1 MLTPMPRCSSCSPS
15 AWFALLSLFVG
26 AGCSSGAETKTG
38 SPTDSSREALVSL
51 EGWTA
56 VTRADDPFVVE
67 GEEPPECEPAFHVE
81 DAQNWLEVDT
91 TACKWVTLTQT
102 TRAEVAEGDR
112 LEFDF
117 SHFDLDADAPATA
130 ELRLRFDDCD
140 AWSKS
145 IPIPGA
151 ADVYAEQ
158 FRSPCRLTSDS
169 QVLFHLH
176 NHGQNTYQL
185 KDLSRLH

>member
-1 MLTPMPRCSSCSPS
+1 MLRCSYCNPS
-15 AWFALLSLFVG
+15 AWLALLALLLD
-26 AGCSSGAETKTG
+26 AGCSSGAEAKTG
-38 SPTDSSREALVSL
+38 SPTDSSRAALVSL

-56 VTRADDPFVVE
+56 VARADDPFTAA
-67 GEEPPECEPAFHVE
+67 GEEPPECEPSFHVE
-81 DAQNWLEVDT
+81 VAQNWLEVDT
-91 TACKWVTLTQT
+91 TACNWVTLSQPAQ
-102 TRAEVAEGDR
+102 AEVAEGDR

-117 SHFDLDADAPATA
+117 SHFDLDADAPTTA

-140 AWSKS
+140 AWSTS

-158 FRSPCRLTSDS
+158 FRSPCRLTSHS

>member
-1 MLTPMPRCSSCSPS
+1 MPRCCSSCSR
-15 AWFALLSLFVG
+15 AFALLALLLGS
-26 AGCSSGAETKTG
+26 GCSSGAETKTG
-38 SPTDSSREALVSL
+38 SPTDSRESLVLL
-51 EGWTA
+51 EGWA
-56 VTRADDPFVVE
+56 PVERAEDPFVSVADP
-67 GEEPPECEPAFHVE
+67 PPECEPSFHLE

-91 TACKWVTLTQT
+91 TACNWVTLRQAA
-102 TRAEVAEGDR
+102 RAQVAAGDR

-117 SHFDLDADAPATA
+117 SHFDLDADAPSTA

-140 AWSKS
+140 VWSKS

-158 FRSPCRLTSDS
+158 FRSPCRLTRDS